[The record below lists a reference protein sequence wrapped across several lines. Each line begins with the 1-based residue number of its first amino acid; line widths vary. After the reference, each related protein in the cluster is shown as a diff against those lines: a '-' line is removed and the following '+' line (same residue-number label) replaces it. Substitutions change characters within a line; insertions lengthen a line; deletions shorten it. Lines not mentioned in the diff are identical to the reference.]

1 MCKTTSISS
10 SKSGRDNS
18 ATKKAISGFDM
29 CKQQIQFGVLFMS
42 GLYGIVYAW
51 NPPVSPGPEF
61 CPESED
67 TCRRPD
73 LFAYKITAA
82 VVMSYLGPLG
92 VRNWYFSK
100 DVKRMSKQ
108 EPEDRLFGFLKA
120 ANDQNVANLCYQLW
134 DFFVSMSIPEH
145 RETVFLVHHILA
157 GLTAFCSL
165 EFQMVPYYS
174 VFYGGCSEFS
184 SIFLVWADADQFFP
198 PAEGSVYEAFILFC
212 KGMFALTFFIYRVY
226 GWIRH
231 SFPLWVDVLH
241 VTRTGSAEKHRP
253 GKSGFLYLFLALD
266 VSLGALQLF
275 WAGQIL
281 EKIVSMMS

>member
-1 MCKTTSISS
+1 MS
-10 SKSGRDNS
+10 SKGDHNLKQMSPS
-18 ATKKAISGFDM
+18 QPSKPSSGFEM
-29 CKQQIQFGVLFMS
+29 CRRQVEIGLLFMS
-42 GLYGIVYAW
+42 VLYGVVYAM
-51 NPPVSPGPEF
+51 NPQVSPGAEF
-61 CPESED
+61 CPEGED
-67 TCRRPD
+67 SCRRPD

-82 VVMSYLGPLG
+82 TVMMYLGPLG

-100 DVKRMSKQ
+100 DVEAMAHA
-108 EPEDRLFGFLKA
+108 EPEDRLFGYLKA

-134 DFFVSMSIPEH
+134 DFCVSMSIPEH
-145 RETVFLVHHILA
+145 REMVFLVHHVLA
-157 GLTAFCSL
+157 AITAFCSL

-198 PAEGSVYEAFILFC
+198 PTEGSAYEFFILFC

-231 SFPLWVDVLH
+231 SFPLWSDVLH
-241 VTRTGSAEKHRP
+241 VTRSGSAEQHRP
-253 GKSGFLYLFLALD
+253 GKSSFLYLFLGLD

-275 WAGQIL
+275 WAVQIL
-281 EKIVSMMS
+281 QKVIETVS